1 MTNPRPTPK
10 RFRPRFS
17 IRTLVILVTL
27 VCVYLASWLAT
38 TRTGVNDVV
47 AHVKAES
54 PPPQFRGDMVETI
67 ESQSA
72 VLPFVVLV
80 DQWHPTAENAY
91 NVRRRYYFWFLGYV
105 AKLPT

>member
-1 MTNPRPTPK
+1 MIIRNRILNLTQKT
-10 RFRPRFS
+10 
-17 IRTLVILVTL
+17 RTLAILVTL
-27 VCVYLASWLAT
+27 VCVYLACWRAT

-47 AHVKAES
+47 SHVKAES
-54 PPPQFRGDMVETI
+54 PSPRFPGDMIEMI

-72 VLPFVVLV
+72 VVPFVVLV
-80 DQWHPTAENAY
+80 DQWHPTAENVY